1 MKRFILSMLLWVI
14 AAVAYP
20 QLGGRLGKVV
30 DKGVERAD
38 IIQIDFA
45 SLDTETGQEYI
56 NCIKESVY
64 KNEMLTKSN
73 NPKELEKSLEE
84 IDGSSII
91 IWKCHTTKGW
101 KKLRK
106 TISRLVPKTRL
117 GMGWNIYLW
126 KKECGK
132 YPQMFKSIGMYDEDV
147 ILRYNYTADS
157 RNKLGRLDLTAL
169 DKSVNRLVVMCYIGT
184 TLIYWSNKQ

>member
-1 MKRFILSMLLWVI
+1 MKRIILSMLLWVI

-147 ILRYNYTADS
+147 ILRYNYTVDS

>member
-1 MKRFILSMLLWVI
+1 MKRIILSMLLWVI

-147 ILRYNYTADS
+147 ILRYNYTIDS

>member
-1 MKRFILSMLLWVI
+1 MKRFILSMLLLVMST
-14 AAVAYP
+14 AAYP
-20 QLGGRLGKVV
+20 QLEGRLGKVV

-38 IIQIDFA
+38 IIQIDFE

>member
-1 MKRFILSMLLWVI
+1 MKRIILSMLLWVI

-73 NPKELEKSLEE
+73 NPKEFEKSLEE
-84 IDGSSII
+84 IDSNSII
-91 IWKCHTTKGW
+91 IWKCHTTKGV

-106 TISRLVPKTRL
+106 TISRLVPKTRF
-117 GMGWNIYLW
+117 GTGWSLYLW
-126 KKECGK
+126 KKGCGK
-132 YPQMFKSIGMYDEDV
+132 YPRMSKCIGMHDDDFIMKYDHTV
-147 ILRYNYTADS
+147 YNY
-157 RNKLGRLDLTAL
+157 KIGRAH
-169 DKSVNRLVVMCYIGT
+169 V
-184 TLIYWSNKQ
+184 

>member
-1 MKRFILSMLLWVI
+1 MKRIILSMLLWVI

-30 DKGVERAD
+30 DKGIKRAD

-45 SLDTETGQEYI
+45 SLDAETGQEYI
-56 NCIKESVY
+56 NSIKELVN
-64 KNEMLTKSN
+64 KKEMLTKSN
-73 NPKELEKSLEE
+73 NPQDLEKSLNE
-84 IDGSSII
+84 INGSSII

-106 TISRLVPKTRL
+106 TISRLVPKTRF
-117 GMGWNIYLW
+117 GMVWNLYLW

-132 YPQMFKSIGMYDEDV
+132 YPRMLKSIGMYDENI
-147 ILRYNYTADS
+147 ILRYNHTAYS
-157 RNKLGRLDLTAL
+157 SNKLDWLDLAAL
-169 DKSVNRLVVMCYIGT
+169 DKSDNRLVVMCYIGT
-184 TLIYWSNKQ
+184 RLIYWSNKQ

>member
-1 MKRFILSMLLWVI
+1 MKRIILSMLLWVI

-64 KNEMLTKSN
+64 KNEMQTKSN

-84 IDGSSII
+84 IDGNSII
-91 IWKCHTTKGW
+91 IWKCYTSKGV
-101 KKLRK
+101 KKLHK

-117 GMGWNIYLW
+117 GMGWSLYLW
-126 KKECGK
+126 KKGCGK
-132 YPQMFKSIGMYDEDV
+132 YPRMSKSIGMHDNDF
-147 ILRYNYTADS
+147 IMRYNHTIYDY
-157 RNKLGRLDLTAL
+157 NKIGRLAVTAL
-169 DKSVNRLVVMCYIGT
+169 DKTENRLIVMYYIGT
-184 TLIYWSNKQ
+184 TLVYWSNK